1 MHRGTWHGTEVAL
14 KVIKPMSSEQ
24 VFVKEAKIM
33 RQLRHPNIVQFMGV
47 CLEKPDLCI
56 ITEFLERGSLFDILV
71 DPSYLIEE
79 EHIRGVRTRNS
90 FHYSRRQ
97 FALDCSRGMAYLH
110 ACHIIH
116 RDLKCHNLLVDKYWR
131 VKGVVAK

>member
-1 MHRGTWHGTEVAL
+1 
-14 KVIKPMSSEQ
+14 MSSEQ

-79 EHIRGVRTRNS
+79 EHIREVHTPYHEKQLSLLTRS
-90 FHYSRRQ
+90 VCYGLQ
-97 FALDCSRGMAYLH
+97 
-110 ACHIIH
+110 
-116 RDLKCHNLLVDKYWR
+116 
-131 VKGVVAK
+131 